1 MKRKFFIL
9 FIAVS
14 AVMLF
19 SGCAADYVCDESDLT
34 VGELENK
41 MRAALDPQGRFA
53 RAERFIQ
60 RFEVK
65 VAKGVLEPPDEQMI
79 EVKFS
84 RPGNFKIS
92 TSDADGLQYAYVFND
107 KGGYMINYRK
117 KSVIPL
123 EKQLLQHLR
132 TMREI
137 ADPVMEL
144 SSVFPLIEIK
154 RCTAGDKEFYL
165 LVCRKDAKAAPMN
178 FYISA
183 RDYRLRSL
191 TGKMKIGSA
200 VLDYS
205 STVVNY
211 ALNEGLMVAD
221 LTKSNTNGIKTSS
234 KLVYFRLNPYFSSD
248 EFKIPVF

>member
-1 MKRKFFIL
+1 MKQIFLVSL
-9 FIAVS
+9 FAVIA
-14 AVMLF
+14 AAFF
-19 SGCAADYVCDESDLT
+19 SGCAADYVCGESDLT
-34 VGELENK
+34 VKELEDK
-41 MRAALDPQGRFA
+41 MRSALDPDGRFA
-53 RAERFIQ
+53 RAERFVQ
-60 RFEVK
+60 RFDVK
-65 VAKGVLEPPDEQMI
+65 IAKGLMEPPDEQMI
-79 EVKFS
+79 EVKFA

-92 TSDADGLQYAYVFND
+92 TSDVNGLQYAYVFNE

-144 SSVFPLIEIK
+144 SSVFPIIDIK
-154 RCTAGDKEFYL
+154 RCTADDREFYL
-165 LVCRKDAKAAPMN
+165 LVCRKDAKSAPLN

-183 RDYRLRSL
+183 GDYRLRSL
-191 TGKMKIGSA
+191 TGKIKIGSA

-221 LTKSNTNGIKTSS
+221 LTRSNTNGIKTSS
-234 KLVYFRLNPYFSSD
+234 RLVYFRLNPYFSPD